1 MIDSYINSLKI
12 GGRGQSITFVTIK
25 IFGGQSITFLT
36 IYLKGQI
43 VRLARILFIFFL
55 IIFFFENFK
64 SFWI

>member
-1 MIDSYINSLKI
+1 MIDSYINSLKT
-12 GGRGQSITFVTIK
+12 GGRGQSITFVKIK